1 MLSEYSVCSSHMRRL
16 VGSLEGIVR
25 GDALGEVRTD
35 NLHQL
40 VPMDNVFV
48 QILLALLLV
57 EFELEL
63 ISVEDCRVEG
73 SEGISQRRV
82 HIWLL
87 VPVLRSETSQL
98 PSDRLLLL

>member
-1 MLSEYSVCSSHMRRL
+1 MS
-16 VGSLEGIVR
+16 SLEGIVR

-73 SEGISQRRV
+73 SEGIAQRRV